1 MVQLNI
7 EKMSVLPKLKLMK
20 ILTGFFF
27 FLTSQNV
34 FMYVYGNAK
43 RPRTAE
49 TLLKNKVKNLHYHIR
64 IVRCWY
70 EDRPM
75 EQKKEPPNRST
86 HK

>member
-20 ILTGFFF
+20 ILTGIFFF
-27 FLTSQNV
+27 FLTSQFEN
-34 FMYVYGNAK
+34 VYGNEK
-43 RPRTAE
+43 RPRTAK

-75 EQKKEPPNRST
+75 EQNKEPQNRST
-86 HK
+86 HM